1 MELLQTL
8 FLVVAGLLLLLVSLA
23 GVAFGSFMALDNR
36 TRDSGVFFAI
46 WWVPAI
52 AASIGLLMRDSVTFV
67 IGAFCFVLAGVALAV
82 ERRSARRETVS
93 KRTSSRGAKKRSFY
107 ERNKQRLYDK
117 IKEYRKV
124 IS

>member
-23 GVAFGSFMALDNR
+23 GVVFGSFMALDNR

-52 AASIGLLMRDSVTFV
+52 AASIGLLMRDPVTFV
-67 IGAFCFVLAGVALAV
+67 IGAFCFVVAGVALAA
-82 ERRSARRETVS
+82 ERRGARRETVS
-93 KRTSSRGAKKRSFY
+93 KRISSRGAKKRSFY